1 MVAPSGRC
9 IKAKILSF
17 LLFLGSVTACVA
29 SGLGFTTL
37 AGMLRGFGAGF
48 FVACFLGAVFFFA
61 VAMMMLLLLALHRHE
76 RFNFER
82 SKVE

>member
-1 MVAPSGRC
+1 
-9 IKAKILSF
+9 
-17 LLFLGSVTACVA
+17 
-29 SGLGFTTL
+29 
-37 AGMLRGFGAGF
+37 MLRGFGAGF